1 MTFFDFISSKNDV
14 NVLSKSNIFFVG
26 LLKVTE
32 EKKPDPQVRGNK
44 MSSDPEHCKLQC
56 HKSTPQGVYS
66 LDLWQMTD
74 RNTRGKH
81 RRGNLGLI
89 VD

>member
-1 MTFFDFISSKNDV
+1 MY
-14 NVLSKSNIFFVG
+14 FVG
-26 LLKVTE
+26 ILKVTE
-32 EKKPDPQVRGNK
+32 EKSRNRSRIRIRKSVLRIWIRAI

-56 HKSTPQGVYS
+56 HKSTPEGVYS

-74 RNTRGKH
+74 RNTRGKP
-81 RRGNLGLI
+81 RRGNLGLL